1 MSSSPLFPLH
11 SGLVCVCGGPVKW
24 YKVQSEG
31 EVLNVEH
38 GKFSLLSSLAWKLL
52 KCILGV

>member
-11 SGLVCVCGGPVKW
+11 SGLVCVWGGPVKW